1 MWRTISAA
9 TWPASARRTM
19 PGSARLACISRSAGG
34 LPRFCSSGRA
44 GTPAL
49 AAWRSTAGHGRR
61 GNASSASGN
70 SVTRLGTF
78 LEKSGAVWG
87 EVCESHEVKMFDGG
101 TGFSWEVE
109 MPPERL
115 ATLRRGDS
123 IESPPFAVGARGRG
137 RFQLYPKGDAF
148 CQDENMCSLWLWTD
162 KKDLGRF
169 HLRLGATERNGGA
182 SEFCRLEDVLIN
194 GMLEVSARM
203 EAVDAAAESED
214 VDQDAPATQSLQL
227 TGLQLAEWTI
237 FRARRLLG
245 SPDLVTSPP
254 FRFHHVLLG
263 DMYLEMLPGQE
274 HAELCT
280 LFFRCRVPTM
290 KLRVCLSVGATFSHS
305 FESLGRNRPQD
316 DLKSGAFLQVNLEA
330 PGVLTPEGDLA
341 VRCILEEV
349 VSIPP
354 ALQDMIPKLD
364 ERAAWPK
371 RL

>member
-1 MWRTISAA
+1 
-9 TWPASARRTM
+9 
-19 PGSARLACISRSAGG
+19 
-34 LPRFCSSGRA
+34 
-44 GTPAL
+44 
-49 AAWRSTAGHGRR
+49 
-61 GNASSASGN
+61 
-70 SVTRLGTF
+70 
-78 LEKSGAVWG
+78 
-87 EVCESHEVKMFDGG
+87 
-101 TGFSWEVE
+101 
-109 MPPERL
+109 
-115 ATLRRGDS
+115 
-123 IESPPFAVGARGRG
+123 
-137 RFQLYPKGDAF
+137 
-148 CQDENMCSLWLWTD
+148 MCSLWLWTD
-162 KKDLGRF
+162 QDQKDLGRF
-169 HLRLGATERNGGA
+169 HLRLGTTERSGGA

-194 GMLEVSARM
+194 GMVEVSARL
-203 EAVDAAAESED
+203 EAADPAAESEGASAASD
-214 VDQDAPATQSLQL
+214 AALDAPIGATQSLQL
-227 TGLQLAEWTI
+227 TGLQLADWRI

-290 KLRVCLSVGATFSHS
+290 KLRVGLSVGATFSNS
-305 FESLGRNRPQD
+305 FESLGRNTPED
-316 DLKSGAFLQVNLEA
+316 DLKKGACLQVNLKA

-341 VRCILEEV
+341 VRCVLEEV